1 MNEFLSN
8 RAGGVVE
15 VAEGFGFGRTPRDA
29 DRFYPLFD
37 PMHTERAFGR
47 LFGDL
52 HPVGGHFFF
61 VGHLFSLEIVLSGI
75 DRDHP
80 VRTGFDAIPATR
92 ADPLIDQDD
101 PVLAF

>member
-1 MNEFLSN
+1 LNEFLSN
-8 RAGGVVE
+8 RAGGIVE

-47 LFGDL
+47 LFGYL
-52 HPVGGHFFF
+52 HPVGGHLLF
-61 VGHLFSLEIVLSGI
+61 VGHLLSLKIVLGGI
-75 DRDHP
+75 DRNHP
-80 VRTGFDAIPATR
+80 VRAGFDAIPTASTNL
-92 ADPLIDQDD
+92 LIDQDD